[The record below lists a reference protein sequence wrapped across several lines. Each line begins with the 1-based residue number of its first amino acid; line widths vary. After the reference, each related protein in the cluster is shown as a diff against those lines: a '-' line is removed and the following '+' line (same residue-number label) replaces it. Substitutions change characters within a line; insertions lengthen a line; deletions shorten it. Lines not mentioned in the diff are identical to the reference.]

1 MRWEQHHSQPFHV
14 QSSVFAAWPTMVKA
28 ALAGVLLLAWSVG
41 GALAEPP
48 FHGNPGAL
56 KGGLRRDV
64 YKVQPHNLH
73 PLNATDY
80 YGNRVLD
87 RIYESLAMPDVETLE
102 HVPVLAERWEISPDK
117 RVFTFYLNPAA
128 TWQDGR
134 PVTAEDVKFSFDV
147 LFHKKLKTRAKWLSY
162 YSNFEKAEAL
172 DARTVRFTVRYDHFL
187 NFVNIAGMRIVP
199 KHKFKGKNPNRTSL
213 SKKPLG
219 SGPYRFDAWVKGSF
233 VKLRRFQDY
242 WGQELPQ
249 NLGRYNQELLI
260 TKIISTDKV
269 AIEAFK
275 KGSLDVIQLTP
286 EQWVR
291 ETNDGRFGF
300 GAESGKPLIK
310 LDVQNQAPQS
320 YRYVGYNLES
330 PLFRDKR
337 VRWAMSR
344 LFDRDT
350 FIEKFYHGMYVKSVG
365 PFQVNSPYRS
375 PMVQPVEFSIPK
387 AISLLR
393 EAGWRDTDGDAI
405 LDKDGRP
412 FRFTIMTADPE
423 TSVKMLTL
431 AKEVMRKAGVVM
443 NIKVIDW
450 TSFLQLI
457 DEYRFDAVMLG
468 WTRSPFPDP
477 TPLWHSK
484 SAVKG
489 GLNLVRYKNPVV
501 DRLIEQ
507 AVKTIPQEERVKL
520 YRRIHEILHEDQPYT
535 FMLESAHTLLAYHAK
550 FKNVKPWYAY
560 DIGLDY
566 WWIDSR
572 IQ

>member
-233 VKLRRFQDY
+233 VKLKRFQAY

-249 NLGRYNQELLI
+249 NLG
-260 TKIISTDKV
+260 
-269 AIEAFK
+269 
-275 KGSLDVIQLTP
+275 
-286 EQWVR
+286 
-291 ETNDGRFGF
+291 
-300 GAESGKPLIK
+300 
-310 LDVQNQAPQS
+310 
-320 YRYVGYNLES
+320 
-330 PLFRDKR
+330 
-337 VRWAMSR
+337 
-344 LFDRDT
+344 
-350 FIEKFYHGMYVKSVG
+350 
-365 PFQVNSPYRS
+365 
-375 PMVQPVEFSIPK
+375 
-387 AISLLR
+387 
-393 EAGWRDTDGDAI
+393 
-405 LDKDGRP
+405 
-412 FRFTIMTADPE
+412 
-423 TSVKMLTL
+423 
-431 AKEVMRKAGVVM
+431 
-443 NIKVIDW
+443 
-450 TSFLQLI
+450 
-457 DEYRFDAVMLG
+457 
-468 WTRSPFPDP
+468 
-477 TPLWHSK
+477 
-484 SAVKG
+484 
-489 GLNLVRYKNPVV
+489 
-501 DRLIEQ
+501 
-507 AVKTIPQEERVKL
+507 
-520 YRRIHEILHEDQPYT
+520 
-535 FMLESAHTLLAYHAK
+535 
-550 FKNVKPWYAY
+550 
-560 DIGLDY
+560 
-566 WWIDSR
+566 
-572 IQ
+572 